1 MTPNTD
7 KPDFK
12 ALFAAEENH
21 FWFRYRNKILGD
33 NVFNLLK
40 SIIIQGY

>member
-21 FWFRYRNKILGD
+21 FGFVTGIKFWAIMFLI
-33 NVFNLLK
+33 F
-40 SIIIQGY
+40 